1 MINSVFGL
9 LLTAIG
15 IPLYFY
21 FKKKYKA

>member
-1 MINSVFGL
+1 M

-21 FKKKYKA
+21 FKRNRRADRKVEG